1 MLTEKEMQEKRKLF
15 SEADRHLAATF
26 KALGD
31 VTRFRIFYLLTDHP
45 QISISTIAKILH
57 ISSPLA
63 SQHVKGLV
71 HAQLLTKN
79 RVGKKIFLQLNS
91 HHVIVRELKR
101 SIQRVMKTISVP

>member
-15 SEADRHLAATF
+15 SETDRHLAATF

-31 VTRFRIFYLLTDHP
+31 VTRFRIFHLLTDHP
-45 QISISTIAKILH
+45 QISVSTIAKILH
-57 ISSPLA
+57 ISPPLA

-79 RVGKKIFLQLNS
+79 RVGKKIFLQLDGR
-91 HHVIVRELKR
+91 HVITRELKR
-101 SIQRVMKTISVP
+101 SIQRATKATPAP